1 MTTDQLIQMI
11 IDRQQKYR
19 NDIREIRR
27 RLIDS
32 SISKIDLDRYE
43 FLSASEV
50 TLTRLLI
57 DIDKAID
64 EESNP

>member
-50 TLTRLLI
+50 ALTRLLI